1 MFPYSVLYWIGLSIS
16 LCLICPVSVWLSNS
30 LGNYS
35 VLILLQVYF
44 ILMFSFLKFL
54 PLSIYLWSMVWV
66 ASQHFTR
73 AIPGIDSYIFFPC
86 FILNTFLVLQIPLV
100 NTSCHSYSFTITLAF
115 VYLSLVSLRLLCNT
129 CHQNISECLTNTLSK
144 VTRLLTSTASK
155 QAEIYLSL
163 YQNLYLVHK

>member
-54 PLSIYLWSMVWV
+54 PLSIYLWSMVWMHLSILLV
-66 ASQHFTR
+66 PSQVLILIFSFR
-73 AIPGIDSYIFFPC
+73 ALFLTPFLSYRYHWSIPLAIRTHLPSPWHLSICHLYHCDSYA
-86 FILNTFLVLQIPLV
+86 TLVIRIYPSALQ
-100 NTSCHSYSFTITLAF
+100 TL
-115 VYLSLVSLRLLCNT
+115 
-129 CHQNISECLTNTLSK
+129 
-144 VTRLLTSTASK
+144 
-155 QAEIYLSL
+155 
-163 YQNLYLVHK
+163 